1 MTGSPAQAAQH
12 PAPPALP
19 AASAL
24 VPGQLPIPVSGNTM
38 NYQHSPIPGN
48 PTPPLTPAAGL
59 PYLSPGAD
67 VKPSLMHL
75 NSTKDDELRLTFP
88 VRDGIVLPPFR
99 LEHNLAVSNH
109 EFPLKP
115 TVHQTLMWRS
125 DLELQLKCFH
135 HDDRNM
141 DTNWPA
147 SVQVSVNAYPLNIDR
162 GDNKGS
168 HRPLNLKEFC
178 QPGRNTIQITV
189 TACCCSHLFVLQ
201 LVHRPS
207 VRSVLHGLLRK
218 RLLPADHCINK
229 IKRNFSSSTLSGAG
243 GGDGDGVEQTAIKI
257 SLKCSITY
265 KRITLPARGHDCKHV
280 QCFDLESYLQMNCER
295 GAWRC
300 PVCSKPAPLEG
311 LEVDQYIWGIL
322 NSLQNSDV
330 DEVTIDAS
338 ASWRASNGA
347 TVKKEEDTL
356 SEGMSQCNKQRLKAM
371 SPASMQMPT
380 MSSWEGAQSMS
391 PYCPPD
397 MTSINNGSM
406 MPYSAAGGATGGV
419 TSYTGNAEPDGSA
432 LSQLTDSVQNLD
444 PLTAMEKSMQETMG
458 GLSGG
463 GSSSLAPSSSAGP
476 AASLPLPQTP
486 HTPHTPLTPGSSA
499 APSSNGSSVVTSCA
513 PSGEA
518 PTSSASGGG
527 EPQLPDLSG
536 QLTFDPADIAE
547 GDSQGGPEALDQLYT
562 DNSVDPLDLLSFLD
576 PPDLATPP
584 SSGGSAQQ
592 AAAGAGDVSASTSAT
607 AEEILSL
614 FE

>member
-1 MTGSPAQAAQH
+1 M
-12 PAPPALP
+12 
-19 AASAL
+19 
-24 VPGQLPIPVSGNTM
+24 SGNTM
-38 NYQHSPIPGN
+38 SYQHSPIPGN

-59 PYLSPGAD
+59 PYMSPGND
-67 VKPSLMHL
+67 TKPNIMML

-207 VRSVLHGLLRK
+207 VRSVLQGLLRK

-300 PVCSKPAPLEG
+300 PVCNKPAPLEG

-338 ASWRASNGA
+338 ASWRASNGT
-347 TVKKEEDTL
+347 TVKKEEPDSDRGVSPCT
-356 SEGMSQCNKQRLKAM
+356 KQRLKAI

-380 MSSWEGAQSMS
+380 MSSWEGGQSMS

-406 MPYSAAGGATGGV
+406 MPYSSAGGAAGAPVPPYAGG
-419 TSYTGNAEPDGSA
+419 AESEPSA
-432 LSQLTDSVQNLD
+432 LSQLSDSVSNLD
-444 PLTAMEKSMQETMG
+444 PLAAMEKSMQDTMG
-458 GLSGG
+458 GLSGSSGSG
-463 GSSSLAPSSSAGP
+463 GSSLPTPGAGQSSH
-476 AASLPLPQTP
+476 TMP
-486 HTPHTPLTPGSSA
+486 HTPMTPGSS
-499 APSSNGSSVVTSCA
+499 SSVTSTNGSSTVTTSA
-513 PSGEA
+513 AGTSGD
-518 PTSSASGGG
+518 TQTTSGGSG

-536 QLTFDPADIAE
+536 QLNFDPADIVE
-547 GDSQGGPEALDQLYT
+547 GDSQGGPEALDLYP
-562 DNSVDPLDLLSFLD
+562 DSSVDPLDLLSFLD
-576 PPDLATPP
+576 PPELATPP
-584 SSGGSAQQ
+584 SSGGSSSQPGP
-592 AAAGAGDVSASTSAT
+592 AGSGGGGGGGTPCSSAT

>member
-1 MTGSPAQAAQH
+1 M
-12 PAPPALP
+12 
-19 AASAL
+19 
-24 VPGQLPIPVSGNTM
+24 SGNAM

-59 PYLSPGAD
+59 PYMSPGTD
-67 VKPSLMHL
+67 TKPNMMMM
-75 NSTKDDELRLTFP
+75 NSSKDDELRLTFP

-162 GDNKGS
+162 GEYKS
-168 HRPLNLKEFC
+168 THRPLNLKEFC

-189 TACCCSHLFVLQ
+189 TACCCVSGRSHLFVLQ

-207 VRSVLHGLLRK
+207 VRSVLQGLLRK

-229 IKRNFSSSTLSGAG
+229 IKRNFSSSSLSGAN

-257 SLKCSITY
+257 SLKCSITI

-280 QCFDLESYLQMNCER
+280 QCFDLESYLQLNCER

-300 PVCSKPAPLEG
+300 PVCGKPAPLEG

-338 ASWRASNGA
+338 ASWRASNGTA
-347 TVKKEEDTL
+347 VKKEEPDSDRGEEPDNDRGVSPCTK
-356 SEGMSQCNKQRLKAM
+356 QQQQQRLKAI

-391 PYCPPD
+391 PYCPYPPD

-406 MPYSAAGGATGGV
+406 MPYSSGGGTSSGPVSSFSGPGGGGPGGGGGGGGPD
-419 TSYTGNAEPDGSA
+419 SSEPSA
-432 LSQLTDSVQNLD
+432 LSQLSESVSSLD
-444 PLTAMEKSMQETMG
+444 PLAAMEKSMQDTVSPTAVTSSAGSGGETQTT
-458 GLSGG
+458 SGG
-463 GSSSLAPSSSAGP
+463 GS
-476 AASLPLPQTP
+476 
-486 HTPHTPLTPGSSA
+486 
-499 APSSNGSSVVTSCA
+499 
-513 PSGEA
+513 
-518 PTSSASGGG
+518 

-536 QLTFDPADIAE
+536 QLNFDPSEIVD
-547 GDSQGGPEALDQLYT
+547 GDSQGGPEALDLYPDT
-562 DNSVDPLDLLSFLD
+562 SVDPMDLLSFLE

-584 SSGGSAQQ
+584 SSGGSASQ
-592 AAAGAGDVSASTSAT
+592 AGPTGGGTPSSSAT

>member
-1 MTGSPAQAAQH
+1 M
-12 PAPPALP
+12 
-19 AASAL
+19 
-24 VPGQLPIPVSGNTM
+24 SGNTM
-38 NYQHSPIPGN
+38 SYQHSPIPGN

-59 PYLSPGAD
+59 PYMSPGTD
-67 VKPSLMHL
+67 TKPNMMLL

-162 GDNKGS
+162 GDHKSS

-207 VRSVLHGLLRK
+207 VRSVLQGLLRK

-229 IKRNFSSSTLSGAG
+229 IKRNFSSSSLSGG
-243 GGDGDGVEQTAIKI
+243 GGADGDGVEQTAIKI

-347 TVKKEEDTL
+347 VVKKEEPDSDRGVSPCTK
-356 SEGMSQCNKQRLKAM
+356 QQRLKAI

-380 MSSWEGAQSMS
+380 MSSWEGTQSMS

-406 MPYSAAGGATGGV
+406 MPYPSGGGATGGPV
-419 TSYTGNAEPDGSA
+419 TSYSGGGGGGGPESVEPSA
-432 LSQLTDSVQNLD
+432 LSQLSESVSSLD
-444 PLTAMEKSMQETMG
+444 PLAAMEKSMQETMG
-458 GLSGG
+458 GLSSGG
-463 GSSSLAPSSSAGP
+463 GSGGSSLTAQGGGQPSH
-476 AASLPLPQTP
+476 TMP
-486 HTPHTPLTPGSSA
+486 HTPMTPGSSSSSSTTSVSG
-499 APSSNGSSVVTSCA
+499 PSAVTSA
-513 PSGEA
+513 GSGGETQT
-518 PTSSASGGG
+518 TSGGGGG

-536 QLTFDPADIAE
+536 QLNFDPSEIVD
-547 GDSQGGPEALDQLYT
+547 GDSQGGPEALDLYEDT
-562 DNSVDPLDLLSFLD
+562 SVDPMDLLSFLE
-576 PPDLATPP
+576 PTDLATPP
-584 SSGGSAQQ
+584 SSGGSASQ
-592 AAAGAGDVSASTSAT
+592 AGPASGGTPSSSAT